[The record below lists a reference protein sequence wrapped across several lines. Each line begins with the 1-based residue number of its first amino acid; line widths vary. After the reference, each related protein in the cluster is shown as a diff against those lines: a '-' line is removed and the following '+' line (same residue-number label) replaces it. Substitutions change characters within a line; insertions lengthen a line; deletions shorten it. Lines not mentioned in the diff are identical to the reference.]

1 MSEHT
6 TGRRGT
12 GGWIFLAV
20 VLMIYGLTAVVD
32 SDLALRAL
40 AGFTQLLDKVL
51 PALVLVFVL
60 IFAINLL
67 LDPQRVRKYLGKQ
80 SGIKGWL
87 TAIVVGILSTGP
99 VYAWYAVLH
108 DLRQK
113 GMRTSLVAVL
123 LYSRAVKLPLL
134 PLLVHYFGLDYTLVL
149 VLYLI
154 GFSVISGLIM
164 EKIEGERAVPD

>member
-1 MSEHT
+1 
-6 TGRRGT
+6 
-12 GGWIFLAV
+12 
-20 VLMIYGLTAVVD
+20 MIYGLTALVD
-32 SDLALRAL
+32 SDLALKAL
-40 AGFTQLLDKVL
+40 AGFTQLLDTVL

-67 LDPQRVRKYLGKQ
+67 LDPQRVRKYLGRQ

-87 TAIVVGILSTGP
+87 TAIVAGILSTGP
-99 VYAWYAVLH
+99 AYAWYAVLR

-154 GFSVISGLIM
+154 GFSVISGLVM
-164 EKIEGERAVPD
+164 EKIEGVRAVPD